1 MSVSGNTVELFDEPA
16 GHLRRSPRK
25 SGLPDLRNMCP
36 ELGHSPS
43 SVGRGSFGRWR
54 RCSSLMIGEI
64 TSLLAP
70 SQRPKSLASRP
81 RRN

>member
-16 GHLRRSPRK
+16 GHLRRSP
-25 SGLPDLRNMCP
+25 
-36 ELGHSPS
+36 E
-43 SVGRGSFGRWR
+43 GRGAFGRWR

-81 RRN
+81 RGIRSGP